1 MIALLIERDFEIK
14 VADRLDNLD
23 DLSGVDIEYI
33 EKNLI
38 STEVYIK
45 KAETFWRSDLLEL
58 LKQWMSKLKK
68 RKSEFTWDVAFPA
81 SLPSSQQD

>member
-1 MIALLIERDFEIK
+1 MIAMLPERDIEIK

-23 DLSGVDIEYI
+23 DLQGVNLEYI

-45 KAETFWRSDLLEL
+45 KAETF
-58 LKQWMSKLKK
+58 
-68 RKSEFTWDVAFPA
+68 
-81 SLPSSQQD
+81 

>member
-45 KAETFWRSDLLEL
+45 KAETF
-58 LKQWMSKLKK
+58 
-68 RKSEFTWDVAFPA
+68 
-81 SLPSSQQD
+81 

>member
-1 MIALLIERDFEIK
+1 MIAMLPERDFEIK

-23 DLSGVDIEYI
+23 DLQGVNLEYI

-45 KAETFWRSDLLEL
+45 KAETF
-58 LKQWMSKLKK
+58 
-68 RKSEFTWDVAFPA
+68 
-81 SLPSSQQD
+81 

>member
-1 MIALLIERDFEIK
+1 MIAILVERDFEIK

-23 DLSGVDIEYI
+23 DLQGVNLEYI

-45 KAETFWRSDLLEL
+45 KAETF
-58 LKQWMSKLKK
+58 
-68 RKSEFTWDVAFPA
+68 
-81 SLPSSQQD
+81 